1 VSGYTKLFGSILE
14 STVWDLPAA
23 SKIVWITML
32 VMVDRDGVVQA
43 SVPGLAKR
51 ANVSIEECE
60 SALQSFLSPD
70 RYSRTKDNEGR
81 RIKEVDGG
89 WLLLNYVKYRELMS
103 ADDVREKAAIRQQEW
118 RQRHPKSQK
127 VTESNARVTASNASN
142 DIVSVS
148 VSVSEPVA
156 ENPDRN
162 TPASRARVSSGRKES
177 EAFQAFY
184 AAFPRHVG
192 RLAAWRAWRAKGCEY
207 LAAEVMAAISW
218 QNAKVFAGCPVD
230 KVPHPATW
238 LNAGRW
244 EDEQPRQTT
253 IARSARPSGP
263 PVAIAE
269 AMGQRAAKD
278 AAERERERLADA
290 EKFRQERE
298 RDAGVGG

>member
-148 VSVSEPVA
+148 VSEPVA

-177 EAFQAFY
+177 EAFGAFY
-184 AAFPRHVG
+184 LAFPRHVG
-192 RLAAWRAWRAKGCEY
+192 RDKAWGAWRAKGCE
-207 LAAEVMAAISW
+207 AIAPVIMAAVEW
-218 QNAKVFAGCPVD
+218 QKRLVFASAPPD
-230 KVPHPATW
+230 KIPHPASW

-244 EDEQPRQTT
+244 KDEQPRQTA
-253 IARSARPSGP
+253 IARSPRPSGP

-278 AAERERERLADA
+278 AAQLERERLAQG

-298 RDAGVGG
+298 RDAGVGT